1 MKKMLWISC
10 WFIFVISLFSKDLP
24 HEMQQQRYWIFFHE
38 PILTLEQ
45 MRQQLQ
51 EAEKKLSPRAQQRRQ
66 RVRTLGN
73 LADPNDLPLPQMYL
87 DSLKSYGIVLYRQAK
102 SIRAVSVYA
111 TQQQIN
117 WLRMRPWIRDIKK
130 VAVGYP
136 EEISQTF
143 PNPAF
148 PLLENRPYNTD
159 ETNWTEADYGYSYR
173 QLANI
178 NLPPVHQRGYTG
190 RGVLV
195 GMLDAGFNR
204 LTPAYGYYRHRIFDS
219 LQIVATYDFVNN
231 DTNVTNHG
239 DQGDGRHGT
248 QTLSCIAGYY
258 LGSYIGAAPHVS
270 VALAKTENTQYERR
284 IEEDNW
290 IAGLEWLDSLGC
302 DIVSSSVSYRYFED
316 DSVGYPYRL
325 RDGNT
330 ARVTIAADLMA
341 QRGLLVANS
350 MGNRGGTIE
359 PWMSV
364 PADGDTVLSVGAVN
378 YDSTYAAFSSQGPTY
393 DGRIKPEVV
402 APGVMVAVAATFS
415 DTLIIYGSGTSFAT
429 PIIAGACATLLSAN
443 PNLAP
448 MDLIR
453 LLRQS
458 AHQSTNPDTFLG
470 WGIPN
475 INRALDSALALTS
488 VRKVKEC
495 LKEANL
501 QSFEI
506 VSHPNPFN
514 PTVTLY
520 FLPTHETRELLV
532 FDVQGREVDR
542 IQVFPNV
549 SQINYTPKNL
559 PSGNYFVRFPNSQV
573 RKITYLR

>member
-1 MKKMLWISC
+1 MKSRY
-10 WFIFVISLFSKDLP
+10 WFWLITLFLATGSTAQTERVEK
-24 HEMQQQRYWIFFHE
+24 YWIFFNE
-38 PILTLEQ
+38 PILTYNELREQ
-45 MRQQLQ
+45 LIK
-51 EAEKKLSPRAQQRRQ
+51 AEENLSPRAKVRRQ
-66 RVRTLGN
+66 KVRAIGN
-73 LADPNDLPLPQMYL
+73 LADPNDLPIPQAFL
-87 DSLKSYGIVLYRQAK
+87 DSLKFYNVLVLRQAK
-102 SIRAVSVYA
+102 SIRAVSVQA
-111 TQQQIN
+111 TKEQMTF
-117 WLRMRPWIRDIKK
+117 LSTKPWIRMIKK
-130 VAVGYP
+130 VAIGYAEKEP
-136 EEISQTF
+136 ILDSSSEIPILPF
-143 PNPAF
+143 PPS
-148 PLLENRPYNTD
+148 NTD
-159 ETNWTEADYGYSYR
+159 EINWTPSDYGYSYQ

-195 GMLDAGFNR
+195 GMLDAGYNR
-204 LTPAYGYYRHRIFDS
+204 LTPAYGYYRHRMFDS

-239 DQGDGRHGT
+239 DQGNGTHGT
-248 QTLSCIAGYY
+248 MTLSCIAGYWV
-258 LGSYIGAAPHVS
+258 GRYIGAAPHVS

-350 MGNRGGTIE
+350 MGNRGGTSE

-378 YDSTYAAFSSQGPTY
+378 FDSTYAGFSSQGPTY
-393 DGRIKPEVV
+393 DGRIKPEVT
-402 APGVMVAVAATFS
+402 APGVMVAVASPYS
-415 DTLIIYGSGTSFAT
+415 DTTIIHVSGTSLST
-429 PIIAGACATLLSAN
+429 PIITGACATLLSAN

-458 AHQSTNPDTFLG
+458 AHRSTNPDTFYG
-470 WGIPN
+470 WGIPD
-475 INRALDSALALTS
+475 INRALDSALTLSSIPTPTEKKKIPENYEILT
-488 VRKVKEC
+488 
-495 LKEANL
+495 
-501 QSFEI
+501 F
-506 VSHPNPFN
+506 PNPFN
-514 PTVTLY
+514 PSIIFY
-520 FLPTHETRELLV
+520 FSPAQNTREIEIY
-532 FDVQGREVDR
+532 DIQGRKVD
-542 IQVFPNV
+542 QVVVPPQSNQV
-549 SQINYTPKNL
+549 VYTPRNI
-559 PSGNYFVRFPNSQV
+559 PSGNYFVRFPNSPAK
-573 RKITYLR
+573 KITYLR